1 MKVAIPA
8 SNKNIESLMDDRFG
22 RCPFFCFYN
31 IENKSA
37 EFKENT
43 LNNASEG
50 VGPQVAE
57 FLAKNE
63 INEVYAAE
71 VGPKAKTILDK
82 LNIKTTILA
91 TRLPIKQIINMLNN

>member
-8 SNKNIESLMDDRFG
+8 SDEKIDALMDERFG

-31 IENKSA
+31 TKTKGV
-37 EFKENT
+37 EFKEND
-43 LNNASEG
+43 LKNATEG

-57 FLAKNE
+57 FLAKNG
-63 INEVYAAE
+63 IHEVYAAE

-82 LNIKTTILA
+82 LNIKTTIVA
-91 TRLPIKQIINMLNN
+91 SRISIKQIINMLNN